1 MQGFLF
7 FRPPAHK
14 KRAEKRRLTPDF
26 GPLFV
31 PGRDTS
37 FFLRLLVRD
46 VLAGF
51 LASLLAAL
59 AAHLL
64 NF

>member
-1 MQGFLF
+1 MSLSRMPMKYFL
-7 FRPPAHK
+7 
-14 KRAEKRRLTPDF
+14 
-26 GPLFV
+26 
-31 PGRDTS
+31 
-37 FFLRLLVRD
+37 RD

>member
-1 MQGFLF
+1 MNQRQESFLAA
-7 FRPPAHK
+7 PSIAP
-14 KRAEKRRLTPDF
+14 
-26 GPLFV
+26 GP
-31 PGRDTS
+31 
-37 FFLRLLVRD
+37 RD